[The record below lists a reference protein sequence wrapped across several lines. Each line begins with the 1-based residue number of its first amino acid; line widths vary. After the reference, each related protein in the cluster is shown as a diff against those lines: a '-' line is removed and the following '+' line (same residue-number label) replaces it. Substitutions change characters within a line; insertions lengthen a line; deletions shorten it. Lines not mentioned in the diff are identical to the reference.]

1 MQAKITQYRIDVFKQ
16 LVKKCNYTVFV
27 LEENYYNCE
36 IINKY
41 IQGKSNIDIKNFIIK
56 EFMFP
61 WKNIHILNLIKWM
74 RKYNNKNESKLEFI
88 GIDCQKINNKIKTKC
103 IVIKYIDKIIKEH
116 NVNKKDRDLCMYNI
130 FMKIYKPEKKYF
142 LYAHMGHLQKNQK
155 YTNNNKILWLGMHL
169 YKKFKNK
176 YFVFGNT
183 FYYGTYLG
191 LEFNENNDCYF
202 TTNTITKN
210 MTKKSYKFKKGLN
223 IINNNNK
230 NLDIYEGHAVVETSE
245 PMKYFYKSK
254 VKNKYNAIIVINDE
268 MPYKVLK

>member
-1 MQAKITQYRIDVFKQ
+1 
-16 LVKKCNYTVFV
+16 
-27 LEENYYNCE
+27 
-36 IINKY
+36 
-41 IQGKSNIDIKNFIIK
+41 
-56 EFMFP
+56 
-61 WKNIHILNLIKWM
+61 
-74 RKYNNKNESKLEFI
+74 
-88 GIDCQKINNKIKTKC
+88 
-103 IVIKYIDKIIKEH
+103 
-116 NVNKKDRDLCMYNI
+116 
-130 FMKIYKPEKKYF
+130 
-142 LYAHMGHLQKNQK
+142 
-155 YTNNNKILWLGMHL
+155 MHL